1 MKITVQEINQDN
13 ELDFGEPDSSF
24 TVSSRLVLNAENGRI
39 SYTIMDIPPYTKDYG
54 RRRTD
59 FAEFADSTDQTAVI
73 AYLNGEVAGQ
83 LMLRDDWTKY
93 ALIHDLAV
101 DPKHRRQGVGR
112 ALIRRAVDWA
122 QAAGFPGLTLETQDI
137 NVPACR
143 LYESCGFQLC
153 GFDTQ
158 LYKGQ
163 NPPLD
168 EVALFWYLT
177 F

>member
-1 MKITVQEINQDN
+1 MNITVQKINGEN
-13 ELDFGEPDSSF
+13 HLDFGESDSSF
-24 TVSSRLVLNAENGRI
+24 IVSSKLLLHAEDGRI
-39 SYTIMDIPPYTKDYG
+39 GYTVVDVPPYTKDYG

-59 FAEFADSTDQTAVI
+59 FAEFADSTDQTAII
-73 AYLNGEVAGQ
+73 AYRHDEVAGQ

-93 ALIHDLAV
+93 ALIHDLVV

-112 ALIRRAVDWA
+112 ALIGYAVEWA
-122 QAAGFPGLTLETQDI
+122 KSAGFPGLTLETQNI

-143 LYESCGFQLC
+143 LYESCGFELR

-163 NPPLD
+163 NPATD
-168 EVALFWYLT
+168 EIALFWYLV